1 MFSFSDLWPVLFFR
15 KDREMIQKYEGEV
28 TNKKT
33 LAHHVCVLSD
43 LWPALTVFQEGASD
57 NSGA

>member
-1 MFSFSDLWPVLFFR
+1 
-15 KDREMIQKYEGEV
+15 MIQKDQGEV

-33 LAHHVCVLSD
+33 VTHHACVLSD
-43 LWPALTVFQEGASD
+43 LWPVLTVFQEGASD